1 MPWTP
6 CYAIDA
12 PLSSDLL
19 DDPEWKN
26 LKTFRKVPMENTN
39 SWLSEFFRQLIFA
52 SYGCSGRWGWVLL
65 LILSPN
71 HFTNDVVSEFALFY
85 WTLSIIL
92 KSEQSRRQFIPKAQ
106 NYWRILTW
114 KNIRWS
120 WSTADIKKHSFHPGN
135 PKNITTFF
143 NLHTTEPL
151 GWNSWCH
158 MLPMDVFWML

>member
-1 MPWTP
+1 MNSLL
-6 CYAIDA
+6 CYRRTFELGFTRWSRVKKLEDIQK
-12 PLSSDLL
+12 SSNGKHQFLTKWVFQAAYICIIWML
-19 DDPEWKN
+19 RQMRVSVIINSFSKSFYKWCSEWVR
-26 LKTFRKVPMENTN
+26 T
-39 SWLSEFFRQLIFA
+39 
-52 SYGCSGRWGWVLL
+52 
-65 LILSPN
+65 
-71 HFTNDVVSEFALFY
+71 FY

-114 KNIRWS
+114 KNTRWS

-158 MLPMDVFWML
+158 MLPMDAFWML